1 MCDSLLQ
8 SKKETIPK
16 GEPKSSPKLGFF
28 RVLGAVTL
36 EALRGSPSDASKEAV
51 SIGFV
56 RGLEVEVDRR
66 ADFGQYSTVFSIL

>member
-1 MCDSLLQ
+1 VES
-8 SKKETIPK
+8 
-16 GEPKSSPKLGFF
+16 PKSSPKLGFF